1 MDHDTA
7 AEHSA
12 RETRGTGSSS
22 SPAEDNSDDGTSRPD
37 HQAPRERHDM
47 NQAAP
52 AATVPPVLP
61 NHELPGTA
69 VGTLPPQGSEVA
81 LQASAGSEGEAPTE
95 PKVTSL
101 EGLFLPSG
109 QEAGCDSVSGDD
121 RSQSEATTGS
131 VSPAPAACF
140 SSDATPAGGGAP
152 SPPASVAEAAAA
164 KETQSRMFPQTG
176 PPDKTPAVALIPSST
191 SSVMSFQQQQD
202 GRHHPP
208 AKPTYSPS
216 LAASAAVLHGGPAA
230 GAAAAAAEEGE
241 KNARMMSSPSA
252 KEPPSSASGPTAE
265 PRDNSLPPSPPP
277 EHENQNQG
285 QREAATAA
293 SAATTITTLEEGC
306 DYDTNIHADDAQ
318 QQHQPSQRQGG
329 VLVGG
334 AQDDRPISDNPAS
347 TISASTPS
355 YESHHRLVQHTRRH
369 VNEPHQ
375 PPAVLHPGGAATD
388 VVAATATTSKPGQFH
403 AGGLQPA
410 FGNHN
415 AYAQP
420 PAAAATAYYGHHQP
434 IRYSAG
440 GPTPPPPPG
449 TMLGGAGLPY
459 HSHQSGFVLPDT
471 GRAPLL
477 SAPPPRGGCD
487 RYDLVPPGAAYD
499 LRHGHQH
506 IYQPQHPLYPRQQ
519 QFELGRPD
527 ALASAATATPAE
539 HPRPDAIAGAPQT
552 LTEGVLTMLQS
563 SSGGAASGGVRGG
576 APAAAQAAVLGT
588 AAGVMA
594 AAAAGG
600 RAGGDAVQNNA
611 YNDIG
616 LVVTRTKELE
626 KIMRDSFH
634 ATGNGLNE
642 LLSSLRTDR
651 RIDPRTQQRI
661 RSIAAMRNK
670 LVHSVD
676 ANNLTM
682 SNTFGASARKAFKVM
697 CDDLELSL
705 RDCAAKVVEE
715 PFEQAARPADA
726 FRLGNHPAFRGIGGA
741 GAGGAGEDGDYDEA
755 AGIAEAEAA
764 EVARREQEALIV
776 KDNARFPHNLI
787 TAKRKN
793 RHTQGSAAPPAPD
806 VNDEGAFPDIN
817 FASSAAVQQQSRR
830 AARGEGAA
838 GGGGGQVPPGPSQ
851 GGGR

>member
-37 HQAPRERHDM
+37 QQAPRESHDM

-69 VGTLPPQGSEVA
+69 VGTVPPQGSEVA
-81 LQASAGSEGEAPTE
+81 LQASAGSGGEAPTE

-101 EGLFLPSG
+101 ESLILPSG
-109 QEAGCDSVSGDD
+109 EEAGCDSVSDDD

-140 SSDATPAGGGAP
+140 SFDASPAGGGGA

-176 PPDKTPAVALIPSST
+176 PPDKTPAVTLIPSST
-191 SSVMSFQQQQD
+191 SSVTSFQQQQE
-202 GRHHPP
+202 GHHHPP
-208 AKPTYSPS
+208 AEPTYSPS

-252 KEPPSSASGPTAE
+252 KEPPSSGSGPTAE
-265 PRDNSLPPSPPP
+265 RRDNSLPPSPPP

-285 QREAATAA
+285 QREAAPSA

-306 DYDTNIHADDAQ
+306 DDTKIHADYAQ
-318 QQHQPSQRQGG
+318 QQHQQPQRQGR
-329 VLVGG
+329 VSVGG
-334 AQDDRPISDNPAS
+334 SENDRPISDNPAS
-347 TISASTPS
+347 TLSASSQS
-355 YESHHRLVQHTRRH
+355 YESHHRLVLHTGRH
-369 VNEPHQ
+369 VNEPRQ

-388 VVAATATTSKPGQFH
+388 LVAAAATTSTHGKCH
-403 AGGLQPA
+403 AGGLQPV

-420 PAAAATAYYGHHQP
+420 PPAAAAAYYGHHHQP
-434 IRYSAG
+434 TQYSAG
-440 GPTPPPPPG
+440 GPTPTPPPG

-477 SAPPPRGGCD
+477 SAPPPGGGGD
-487 RYDLVPPGAAYD
+487 RYYLVPPGAAYD
-499 LRHGHQH
+499 PHHGHQH
-506 IYQPQHPLYPRQQ
+506 VYQPHHALHPRQQ

-527 ALASAATATPAE
+527 SLASAATATPAE
-539 HPRPDAIAGAPQT
+539 HLRPDATAGAPQT
-552 LTEGVLTMLQS
+552 LTEGVLTMPQS
-563 SSGGAASGGVRGG
+563 SNSGAANGGVRGG
-576 APAAAQAAVLGT
+576 APAPAVLGT

-594 AAAAGG
+594 AAAAAPCG
-600 RAGGDAVQNNA
+600 RADGDAVQNNA

-634 ATGNGLNE
+634 ATG
-642 LLSSLRTDR
+642 
-651 RIDPRTQQRI
+651 
-661 RSIAAMRNK
+661 
-670 LVHSVD
+670 
-676 ANNLTM
+676 
-682 SNTFGASARKAFKVM
+682 
-697 CDDLELSL
+697 
-705 RDCAAKVVEE
+705 
-715 PFEQAARPADA
+715 
-726 FRLGNHPAFRGIGGA
+726 
-741 GAGGAGEDGDYDEA
+741 
-755 AGIAEAEAA
+755 
-764 EVARREQEALIV
+764 
-776 KDNARFPHNLI
+776 
-787 TAKRKN
+787 
-793 RHTQGSAAPPAPD
+793 
-806 VNDEGAFPDIN
+806 
-817 FASSAAVQQQSRR
+817 
-830 AARGEGAA
+830 
-838 GGGGGQVPPGPSQ
+838 
-851 GGGR
+851 

>member
-12 RETRGTGSSS
+12 RETRGAGSLS
-22 SPAEDNSDDGTSRPD
+22 SPADDKSDDGTSRPD
-37 HQAPRERHDM
+37 QQALRESHDM
-47 NQAAP
+47 NQEAP

-61 NHELPGTA
+61 SHELPGTA

-81 LQASAGSEGEAPTE
+81 LQASAGSGGEAPTE
-95 PKVTSL
+95 LRATSL
-101 EGLFLPSG
+101 ESLILPSG
-109 QEAGCDSVSGDD
+109 EETGCDSGGSDDD

-140 SSDATPAGGGAP
+140 SSDATPAGGGPP
-152 SPPASVAEAAAA
+152 SPPASVAGAAAA
-164 KETQSRMFPQTG
+164 KEAQSRMFRQTG
-176 PPDKTPAVALIPSST
+176 PHDKTPAVNFTSSST
-191 SSVMSFQQQQD
+191 SSVTSFQQPQE
-202 GRHHPP
+202 GHHHPP
-208 AKPTYSPS
+208 AEPAYSLS
-216 LAASAAVLHGGPAA
+216 LAASVAVLPGGPAA
-230 GAAAAAAEEGE
+230 GAASAAAEEGE

-252 KEPPSSASGPTAE
+252 KELPRSGSGATAGR
-265 PRDNSLPPSPPP
+265 RDNSLPPSPLL
-277 EHENQNQG
+277 EHEDQNPG
-285 QREAATAA
+285 QQEAAPAA
-293 SAATTITTLEEGC
+293 SAATIKRTLEEGGG
-306 DYDTNIHADDAQ
+306 DTNIHADDAQ
-318 QQHQPSQRQGG
+318 QQHQPLQPAGG
-329 VLVGG
+329 VLVGST
-334 AQDDRPISDNPAS
+334 QDDRPISDN
-347 TISASTPS
+347 SASTLSASSPS

-369 VNEPHQ
+369 VYEQHQ

-388 VVAATATTSKPGQFH
+388 LVAAAATTSTHGKFN
-403 AGGLQPA
+403 AGGLQQPA

-415 AYAQP
+415 AYVQPP
-420 PAAAATAYYGHHQP
+420 PAAAAAYYGHHPPTQFP
-434 IRYSAG
+434 AG
-440 GPTPPPPPG
+440 RPTPPPPPG
-449 TMLGGAGLPY
+449 TVLGGAGLLY

-477 SAPPPRGGCD
+477 SAPTPGGGGD
-487 RYDLVPPGAAYD
+487 RYDLVPLGATYD
-499 LRHGHQH
+499 PHHGHQRV
-506 IYQPQHPLYPRQQ
+506 YQPQRALHPRQQ
-519 QFELGRPD
+519 QFEFGRPD
-527 ALASAATATPAE
+527 ALASAATTTPAE
-539 HPRPDAIAGAPQT
+539 HPRPDATAVAPQT
-552 LTEGVLTMLQS
+552 LTEGVLTMPQSS

-576 APAAAQAAVLGT
+576 APAPAAVLGT

-594 AAAAGG
+594 AAVAAAAGG
-600 RAGGDAVQNNA
+600 RADGDAVQNNA

-626 KIMRDSFH
+626 KIMKDSFH

-705 RDCAAKVVEE
+705 RECAAKVIEE

-726 FRLGNHPAFRGIGGA
+726 FRLGNHPAFRGIGG
-741 GAGGAGEDGDYDEA
+741 GGGGGAGEDGDYDEA

-776 KDNARFPHNLI
+776 K
-787 TAKRKN
+787 
-793 RHTQGSAAPPAPD
+793 
-806 VNDEGAFPDIN
+806 
-817 FASSAAVQQQSRR
+817 
-830 AARGEGAA
+830 
-838 GGGGGQVPPGPSQ
+838 
-851 GGGR
+851 

>member
-12 RETRGTGSSS
+12 REARGAGSSS
-22 SPAEDNSDDGTSRPD
+22 SPAEDHNDDGTSRPD
-37 HQAPRERHDM
+37 QQALRESHDM

-52 AATVPPVLP
+52 AATVPPALP
-61 NHELPGTA
+61 SHELPGTA

-81 LQASAGSEGEAPTE
+81 LQASTDSGGEAPTE
-95 PKVTSL
+95 LKATSL
-101 EGLFLPSG
+101 ESLILLSA
-109 QEAGCDSVSGDD
+109 EETGCDSGGSDGD

-140 SSDATPAGGGAP
+140 SSYATPAGGGPP

-164 KETQSRMFPQTG
+164 KEAQSRMFHTG
-176 PPDKTPAVALIPSST
+176 PPDGTAAVTLTASST
-191 SSVMSFQQQQD
+191 SSVTSFQQQE
-202 GRHHPP
+202 GHHHPP
-208 AKPTYSPS
+208 AEPVNSLS
-216 LAASAAVLHGGPAA
+216 LAASAAVLPGGPAA
-230 GAAAAAAEEGE
+230 GAASAAAEEGE
-241 KNARMMSSPSA
+241 KNARIMSSPSA
-252 KEPPSSASGPTAE
+252 AKLPSSSSTGATAE
-265 PRDNSLPPSPPP
+265 RRDNSLPPSPPS
-277 EHENQNQG
+277 EHEDQNHG
-285 QREAATAA
+285 QQEAAPAA
-293 SAATTITTLEEGC
+293 SAATTIKTLEEGG
-306 DYDTNIHADDAQ
+306 DDTNIHADDAQ
-318 QQHQPSQRQGG
+318 QQHRPLQREGG
-329 VLVGG
+329 VLIGG
-334 AQDDRPISDNPAS
+334 AQDDRPISDNPAL
-347 TISASTPS
+347 TLSASSPS
-355 YESHHRLVQHTRRH
+355 YESHHRLVQHTRRN
-369 VNEPHQ
+369 VYEPHQ

-388 VVAATATTSKPGQFH
+388 LVAAAATTSTHLQFH
-403 AGGLQPA
+403 AGGLQQPA
-410 FGNHN
+410 FGNYN
-415 AYAQP
+415 AHAQPP
-420 PAAAATAYYGHHQP
+420 PAAAAAYYGHHPPTQ
-434 IRYSAG
+434 YSAG

-449 TMLGGAGLPY
+449 TVLGGAGLPY
-459 HSHQSGFVLPDT
+459 HSYQSGFVLPFT

-477 SAPPPRGGCD
+477 SAPPPGGGID
-487 RYDLVPPGAAYD
+487 RYDLVPLGAAYD
-499 LRHGHQH
+499 PHHGHQRVC
-506 IYQPQHPLYPRQQ
+506 QPKHALHSRQQ
-519 QFELGRPD
+519 QFESGSPD
-527 ALASAATATPAE
+527 ALAPAE
-539 HPRPDAIAGAPQT
+539 HPRPDATAGAPQT
-552 LTEGVLTMLQS
+552 LTEGVLTMPQS

-576 APAAAQAAVLGT
+576 APAPAPAPALGT

-594 AAAAGG
+594 AAAAAAGG
-600 RAGGDAVQNNA
+600 RADGDAVQNNA

-705 RDCAAKVVEE
+705 RECAAKVIEE

-726 FRLGNHPAFRGIGGA
+726 FRLGNHPAFRGIGG
-741 GAGGAGEDGDYDEA
+741 GGGGGAGEDGDYDEA
-755 AGIAEAEAA
+755 AGMAEAEAA

-793 RHTQGSAAPPAPD
+793 RRTEGSAAPPAPD